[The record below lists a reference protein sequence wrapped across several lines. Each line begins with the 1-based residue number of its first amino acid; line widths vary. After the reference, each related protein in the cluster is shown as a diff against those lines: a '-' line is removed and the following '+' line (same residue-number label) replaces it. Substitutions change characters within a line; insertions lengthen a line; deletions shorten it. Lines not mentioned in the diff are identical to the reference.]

1 MKNNL
6 AKLTVIV
13 AILMAPWIKVQG
25 QSIDS
30 PRPIDLMIVIDNSC
44 SMFPRE
50 LILAGCT
57 SFGSDPDFLRIKG
70 ADIFIARLGFGE
82 ENEDQYQVGVIS
94 LGNEPIVES
103 PLQPIQ
109 GNRDQLAREIAEPR
123 AAAATR
129 IVPALESAYTE
140 FLESPNRNPDNLPA
154 LVLITDGVPFPLEG
168 QGNTVIEN
176 LIAEHAD
183 IPLFLMLLQ
192 GSEERTESYEE
203 YIRFWQEM
211 QTEYNHVFVYL
222 IEEAA
227 QIEDTYN
234 QIIAQLQDTIPTE
247 STAVS
252 PGAPLQVFVSEFV
265 QKVVI
270 TVVHSVGEEK
280 GAVSI
285 VDPIGNEVTEA
296 QPGVAHFIG
305 EENPVEVY
313 SITSPRLAESLKEQY
328 WTVRSEKPVDV
339 FFDREGSYRINF
351 LRPTVAPTDIN
362 NVYVATERQNSNVP
376 FVLRFNLVADDGEP
390 VIDPQIVL
398 GEVIFPDGS
407 SRSLLIPS
415 SLSPDVNGVYEV
427 ELDLEADYPE
437 IYADSG
443 RYIFVLDVGAADA
456 RVIGQVPIAKTR
468 TLVDFE
474 PMPFLESFE
483 PSRILCSP
491 DQQNQF
497 TVTLGGF
504 ETIVRDTVSVRLFAE
519 EAELALESTSRGE
532 YAADLAGLCQ
542 PQVST
547 LQCSTRKETTFRL
560 NIAAQ
565 LRSGVPLQAIEEQVP
580 VEVVAPACT
589 PAPQTPQ
596 PTWTPRPT
604 PPPTPVPDSDGDGL
618 LDTQDA
624 CPVEPGLEFNNGCPP
639 PAWLGTAAGAFGAGL
654 LVFAIFFG
662 GPWVLVR
669 TIAKPPVAY
678 VMACQRGRTIL
689 EPADIH
695 EIGLNRRTSKI
706 KIGSHPRKAHIVI
719 EGLRPVEFI
728 VMEEDDKVILKDA
741 KSKAVRET
749 FGTIA
754 PREVSTSHPQIKLWI
769 GANLPNIKKVSC

>member
-1 MKNNL
+1 MKN
-6 AKLTVIV
+6 KLTILPFILVI
-13 AILMAPWIKVQG
+13 LLAPWVEVRGQG
-25 QSIDS
+25 LDS
-30 PRPIDLMIVIDNSC
+30 PRPVDLLIVIDNSC
-44 SMFPRE
+44 SMFPQNQ
-50 LILAGCT
+50 ILAGCT

-70 ADIFIARLGFGE
+70 ANIFIARLGFGE
-82 ENEDQYQVGVIS
+82 ENEDQYQIGVIS
-94 LGNEPIVES
+94 LGNEPILES
-103 PLQPIQ
+103 PLQPIL
-109 GNRDQLAREIAEPR
+109 GNRDQLAREIAAPR

-129 IVPALESAYTE
+129 IVPALEAAYAE
-140 FLESPNRNPDNLPA
+140 LLESANRNAENLPA
-154 LVLITDGVPFPLEG
+154 VVLITDGVPFPLEG
-168 QGNTVIEN
+168 QGNTVIEE
-176 LIAEHAD
+176 LVAGHAD

-192 GSEERTESYEE
+192 GSEERTESYQA
-203 YIRFWQEM
+203 YIDFWQQM

-222 IEEAA
+222 IEEAS

-234 QIIAQLQDTIPTE
+234 QVIAQLQDTIPTE

-270 TVVHSVGEEK
+270 TVVHPVGEEK

-285 VDPIGNEVTEA
+285 LDPIGNEVADT
-296 QPGVAHFIG
+296 QPGVSHFIG

-313 SITSPRLAESLKEQY
+313 AITAPRLADSLKEQY

-351 LRPTVAPTDIN
+351 LQPTVAATDIN
-362 NVYVATERQNSNVP
+362 SVYVATERQNSNVP
-376 FVLRFNLVADDGEP
+376 FVLRFNLIAGDGEP
-390 VIDPQIVL
+390 VIDPQTIL

-407 SRSLLIPS
+407 SRSLLVPS

-427 ELDLEADYPE
+427 ELDLESDYPE
-437 IYADSG
+437 IYAGSE
-443 RYIFVLDVGAADA
+443 RFIFVLNVGAADA
-456 RVIGQVPIAKTR
+456 RVIGQVPIAKAR
-468 TLVDFE
+468 TLIDFE
-474 PMPFLESFE
+474 PMPYLVSAE
-483 PSRILCSP
+483 PSRIMCSQ

-497 TVTLGGF
+497 TVTLAGF
-504 ETIVRDTVSVRLFAE
+504 ETIVRNTLSVRLSSE
-519 EAELALESTSRGE
+519 EAELALEPTSQAVYQG
-532 YAADLAGLCQ
+532 DLIDLCQ
-542 PQVST
+542 PQVNS
-547 LQCSTRKETTFRL
+547 LQCSTRKETTFQL
-560 NIAAQ
+560 KIAAQ
-565 LRSGVPLQAIEEQVP
+565 LSSGVPLQAIEGDIP

-589 PAPQTPQ
+589 PAPQTPL
-596 PTWTPRPT
+596 PTWTPRPV

-618 LDTQDA
+618 IDTQDA
-624 CPVEPGLEFNNGCPP
+624 CPTERGLEFNNGCPP
-639 PAWLGTAAGAFGAGL
+639 PAWLGTAAGVFGAGL

-662 GPWVLVR
+662 GPWVMVR
-669 TIAKPPVAY
+669 TIAKPPTAY

-695 EIGLNRRTSKI
+695 EIGLHQRTNKI

-728 VMEEDDKVILKDA
+728 VLEEDDKVVLKDA
-741 KSKAVRET
+741 KSKALRET

-769 GANLPNIKKVSC
+769 GANLPNIKKISC